1 MATTLGVGIV
11 YGTAVEGLQYTAAAE
26 ITSTGETFERGAD
39 KSELLDGNGAVQ
51 TIVVSKRNNSLKLKC
66 YPSGAA
72 ANANALPGLYELVT
86 VVAPNDSDIEGVW
99 LAEKVSKD
107 RKTDGHV
114 EFDLSL
120 IRYLDDAGQPT
131 AVMVAS

>member
-11 YGTAVEGLQYTAAAE
+11 YGTAVTGLTYTASAE
-26 ITSTGETFERGAD
+26 ITSTGETFERNAD
-39 KSELLDGNGAVQ
+39 KAELLDATGAVQ
-51 TIVVSKRNNSLKLKC
+51 TIIVSKRNNSLKLKC

-86 VVAPNDSDIEGVW
+86 VIAANDSDLDGAW
-99 LAEKVSKD
+99 LAEKVSKE
-107 RKTDGHV
+107 RKVDGHV

-131 AVMVAS
+131 AVMA

>member
-11 YGTAVEGLQYTAAAE
+11 YGTAVTGLTYTASAE
-26 ITSTGETFERGAD
+26 ITSTGETFERNAD
-39 KSELLDGNGAVQ
+39 KAELLDASGAVQ
-51 TIVVSKRNNSLKLKC
+51 TIIVSKRNNSLKLKC

-72 ANANALPGLYELVT
+72 ADASALPGLYELVT
-86 VVAPNDSDIEGVW
+86 VIAANDSDLDGAW
-99 LAEKVSKD
+99 LAEKVSKE
-107 RKTDGHV
+107 RKVDGHV

-131 AVMVAS
+131 AVMA

>member
-11 YGTAVEGLQYTAAAE
+11 YGTAVTGLTYTASAE
-26 ITSTGETFERGAD
+26 ITSTGETFERNAD
-39 KSELLDGNGAVQ
+39 KAELLDASGAVQ
-51 TIVVSKRNNSLKLKC
+51 TIIVSKRNNSLKLKC

-72 ANANALPGLYELVT
+72 ASANALPGLYELVT
-86 VVAPNDSDIEGVW
+86 VIAANDSDLEGAW
-99 LAEKVSKD
+99 LAEKVSKE
-107 RKTDGHV
+107 RKVDGHV

-131 AVMVAS
+131 AVMA

>member
-11 YGTAVEGLQYTAAAE
+11 YGTAVTGLTYTASAE
-26 ITSTGETFERGAD
+26 ITSTGETFERNAD
-39 KSELLDGNGAVQ
+39 KTELLGSDGTVQ
-51 TIVVSKRNNSLKLKC
+51 SLIIFKRNDTLKLKC

-72 ANANALPGLYELVT
+72 ADADALPGIYNLVT
-86 VVAPNDSDIEGVW
+86 VVAAGDANIAGVW
-99 LAEKVSKD
+99 RAEKVSKE
-107 RKTDGHV
+107 RKVDGHV

-131 AVMVAS
+131 AVMA